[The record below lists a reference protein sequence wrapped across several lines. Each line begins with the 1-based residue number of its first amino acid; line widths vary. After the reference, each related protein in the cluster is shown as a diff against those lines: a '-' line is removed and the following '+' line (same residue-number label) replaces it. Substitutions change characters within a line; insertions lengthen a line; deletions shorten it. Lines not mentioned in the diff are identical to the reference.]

1 MLPKR
6 AKTTIAIT
14 AVNNKGPK
22 SEIVLTSNP
31 LLVVD
36 PTSGKK
42 PYKPGR
48 ENTEYK
54 IAEKNQLSEAFK
66 ISKLLTKVIP
76 AFKVDESLN
85 KLIIA
90 EDTVKRMI
98 KGPII
103 PRIFMILFRP
113 SSNVIVVQIAIKLD
127 PMIFGILYACSKVAP
142 TPPSMTP

>member
-90 EDTVKRMI
+90 CDGESASGKSTAAKLI
-98 KGPII
+98 SQKYNLII
-103 PRIFMILFRP
+103 
-113 SSNVIVVQIAIKLD
+113 NGKQCIVVK
-127 PMIFGILYACSKVAP
+127 
-142 TPPSMTP
+142 

>member
-22 SEIVLTSNP
+22 SEIVLTSSP

-54 IAEKNQLSEAFK
+54 IAEKTNYLKPLKYLSY
-66 ISKLLTKVIP
+66 LLK
-76 AFKVDESLN
+76 
-85 KLIIA
+85 
-90 EDTVKRMI
+90 
-98 KGPII
+98 
-103 PRIFMILFRP
+103 
-113 SSNVIVVQIAIKLD
+113 
-127 PMIFGILYACSKVAP
+127 
-142 TPPSMTP
+142 